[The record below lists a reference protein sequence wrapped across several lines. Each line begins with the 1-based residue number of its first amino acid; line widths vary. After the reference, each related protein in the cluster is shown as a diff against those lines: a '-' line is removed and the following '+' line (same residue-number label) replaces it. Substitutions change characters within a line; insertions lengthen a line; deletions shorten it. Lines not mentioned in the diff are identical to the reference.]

1 MAARPRL
8 QHLPDPVG
16 WRDQLAECFRTI
28 ERRWLDKVLAGAA
41 IVSSGSDDGRHEY
54 VQHYRNVGNFLAHFE
69 VRCFITPE
77 EARTMREA
85 WIRTEAE
92 LRLYRLPPVERR
104 ELLLDPTD
112 GPQRFVTPRRRLQ
125 MLREIDVEAL
135 KNKWESTLSQAK
147 PRRGEPR

>member
-1 MAARPRL
+1 MVARPRL
-8 QHLPDPVG
+8 HLPDPVG

-41 IVSSGSDDGRHEY
+41 IVSSRSDDGRHEY

-69 VRCFITPE
+69 VRCFITSE

-92 LRLYRLPPVERR
+92 LRLYRLPLERR
-104 ELLLDPTD
+104 WGLLLDPED
-112 GPQRFVTPRRRLQ
+112 GPQRFLSLKRRLQ
-125 MLREIDVEAL
+125 MLREIDVDVP
-135 KNKWESTLSQAK
+135 KHKRESPLSLAK